1 MPELPE
7 VETVRRG
14 LEPVLVG
21 RRIRRVDLA
30 RKDLRRPF
38 PPHFAERLRGRTVTS
53 LARRG
58 KYLLARLDSGETWL
72 IHLGMSGRFTII
84 PPNGKP
90 RVPGEFYYE
99 APADAGARGPHDHVV
114 IELEDGYRLVF
125 TDPRRFGVMDLIA
138 PDGEE
143 SHPLIADLGIEPLGN
158 EMNAERLAKAFRGK
172 KAPLKAALSDQKVIA
187 GLGNIYSC
195 EALFRAGLS
204 PFKPAASLVTKAGAP
219 RAGLERLVKAIREVL
234 GEAIEVGGSTLRDY
248 ADANGTP
255 GGFQTLFSVY
265 DREGEPCRRPG
276 CGGIIKRVVQSG
288 RSTFYCPRCQRRTGS

>member
-21 RRIRRVDLA
+21 RCIRRVDLA

-38 PPHFAERLRGRTVTS
+38 PPHFAERLQGRTVTS

-84 PPNGKP
+84 PPTGKP

-99 APADAGARGPHDHVV
+99 APANAGSRGPHDHV
-114 IELEDGYRLVF
+114 IIDLEGGYRLVF

-138 PDGEE
+138 AGGEE
-143 SHPLIADLGIEPLGN
+143 AHPLIADLGVEPLGN
-158 EMNAERLAKAFRGK
+158 EMNAETLAKAFRGK
-172 KAPLKAALSDQKVIA
+172 KAPLKAALSDQKLIA
-187 GLGNIYSC
+187 GLGNIYAC

-234 GEAIEVGGSTLRDY
+234 SEAIEVGGSTLRDY
-248 ADANGTP
+248 ADTNGAP
-255 GGFQTLFSVY
+255 GGFQALFRVY
-265 DREGEPCRRPG
+265 DREGEPCPRPG
-276 CGGIIKRVVQSG
+276 CNGTIKRQVQSG
-288 RSTFYCPRCQRRTGS
+288 RSTYYCQRCQR